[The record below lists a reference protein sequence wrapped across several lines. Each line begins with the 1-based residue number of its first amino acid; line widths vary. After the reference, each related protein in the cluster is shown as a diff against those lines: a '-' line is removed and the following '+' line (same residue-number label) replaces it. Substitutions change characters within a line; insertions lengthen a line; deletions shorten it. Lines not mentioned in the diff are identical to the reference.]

1 MFFLGFGSHAV
12 CSDIESWLQRSDKA
26 TVAVAVHL
34 SRGMVYESS
43 IKNSFETMAATKV
56 AAAAGNGVPCLEISG
71 NWKQQWR

>member
-1 MFFLGFGSHAV
+1 MFILGFGSHAV

-56 AAAAGNGVPCLEISG
+56 AAAAGGLWHGPGHVQGRQSG
-71 NWKQQWR
+71 A